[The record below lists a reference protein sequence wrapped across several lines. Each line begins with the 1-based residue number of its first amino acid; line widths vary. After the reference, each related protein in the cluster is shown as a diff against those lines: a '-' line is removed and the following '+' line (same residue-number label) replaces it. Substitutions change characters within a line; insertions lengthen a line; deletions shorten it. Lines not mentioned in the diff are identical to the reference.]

1 MVEITVIKWRDM
13 PAQINAKQGRRREK
27 ILLADRFQ
35 EAIDMAAMK
44 GGAAETDAYLNDWC
58 DEKISSTEEDLMA
71 AIATVKSQI
80 ESEFTQEVL
89 QSYIQNSGYKPEK

>member
-1 MVEITVIKWRDM
+1 MIDITVIKWRDI
-13 PAQINAKQGRRREK
+13 PAQINAKEGRRREK
-27 ILLADRFQ
+27 VLLAERFQ

-58 DEKISSTEEDLMA
+58 DEKISSQAPDLA
-71 AIATVKSQI
+71 TAIATVKSQI

-89 QSYIQNSGYKPEK
+89 AAYIQNSGYKPNS

>member
-1 MVEITVIKWRDM
+1 MIEITVIKWRDI

-44 GGAAETDAYLNDWC
+44 GGAAATDAYLNDWC
-58 DEKISSTEEDLMA
+58 DEKIMLSDAEDLA
-71 AIATVKSQI
+71 NAIATVKSQI

-89 QSYIQNSGYKPEK
+89 QSYIQNSGHKPE